1 MNALSL
7 LIMLACS
14 GSDPKETSPEAV
26 APAAQAEKRPDI
38 ILVTLD
44 TTRADR
50 LGAWGHSTAA
60 TDWLDNKANA
70 GTRFSRAYSVQPLT
84 IPSHATIMTGLWPWK
99 HGVRS
104 NGDATLDDSFETL
117 AERLKGG
124 GWQTA
129 ASVGAFVTSRAW
141 GFNQGFDAF
150 FDDIQSKSGDTWH
163 QQRSADK
170 VVDDA
175 ATWVMGARKEDPIFL
190 WVHFYD
196 AHFPYSP
203 PESYAEQFKGRPY
216 DGEIAFMDDQL
227 ARLEGVLK
235 AAGRDPIWAIIADHG
250 ESLGEHRELTH
261 GLFVYDATQHIPYL
275 ISGPGVPAQVVD
287 QPVSQVDLVP
297 TLLALAGR
305 PEAEG
310 IDGKVQPGNPH
321 SIWMESFQ
329 LTEQFGFSPH
339 LAIVQDQHKLIQ
351 KPVPELYDLLQDPG
365 ERTDLAAS
373 QAEVLARLNEAYTA
387 LGPTL
392 PTGRTQALDLEALAR
407 LQALGYI
414 TTDSFDVDFGSLPDP
429 TLHRDLIGK
438 LLRAEMHSLQREHEQ
453 ALPLAREALAEGIDI
468 SGVHQRVTRVMAMA
482 GRKDEARA
490 VLEDSV
496 KRFPTDVALLQR
508 ATATV
513 GREGDN
519 ERSLALAQQALT
531 SDPESERSAE
541 YVVGALINLGRRDE
555 ALAMALDWAQRKPEA
570 TGLGALAGILLFEK
584 GDLPGAETQLRLA
597 AKPSRPRQG
606 VCERLGAMALSAGV
620 PKDAER
626 WLAREEELY
635 GLSLR
640 GSRVKATTLARLGR
654 HEEALSVADGAL
666 AKAPGDLDL
675 LQARCAALLDL
686 GRHDEAVVELEK
698 SLALHPEQ
706 ADLLMLLANAQKK
719 QGKEEVAQ
727 ATRAR
732 AEAAHALR
740 TSGAKGAKGGKLPA
754 PPQ

>member
-7 LIMLACS
+7 LFTLACT
-14 GSDPKETSPEAV
+14 GSDPQAPAPGTPAPEA
-26 APAAQAEKRPDI
+26 AGTPARRPDI
-38 ILVTLD
+38 VLVTLD

-60 TDWLDNKANA
+60 TDWLDNKASA
-70 GTRFSRAYSVQPLT
+70 GTRYSRAYSVQPLT

-129 ASVGAFVTSRAW
+129 ASVGAFVTSRTW

-163 QQRSADK
+163 QQRPADK

-196 AHFPYSP
+196 AHFPYNP
-203 PESYAEQFKGRPY
+203 PEAYAEQFKGRPY

-235 AAGRDPIWAIIADHG
+235 AAGRDPIWAIIGDHG

-297 TLLALAGR
+297 TLLSLAER
-305 PEAEG
+305 PAAEN

-321 SIWMESFQ
+321 PIWMESFQ

-339 LAIVQDQHKLIQ
+339 LAIVQDQHKLIH
-351 KPVPELYDLLQDPG
+351 KPIPELYDLVADPG
-365 ERTDLAAS
+365 ERSDLASS
-373 QAEVLARLNEAYTA
+373 QAETLASLNSVYAT
-387 LGPTL
+387 LNPSL

-482 GRKDEARA
+482 GQKDEARA

-496 KRFPTDVALLQR
+496 RRFPTDVALLQR

-519 ERSLALAQQALT
+519 QRSLALAQQALAA
-531 SDPESERSAE
+531 DPESERSAE

-570 TGLGALAGILLFEK
+570 TGLVALAGILLFEK
-584 GDLPGAETQLRLA
+584 GDLPGAEKQLRLA

-606 VCERLGAMALSAGV
+606 VCERLGAMALTAGV

-640 GSRVKATTLARLGR
+640 GMRVKVSALSRLGR
-654 HEEALSVADGAL
+654 HEEALALADGAL
-666 AKAPGDLDL
+666 TKAPGDLDL
-675 LQARCAALLDL
+675 LQARAAALIDL
-686 GRHDEAVVELEK
+686 GRLDEAVTELDK

-719 QGKEEVAQ
+719 QGKDDLAQ

-740 TSGAKGAKGGKLPA
+740 SAARKGAAGGKPA
-754 PPQ
+754 Q